1 MGLRSLLFGKSKFQ
15 GNVNLLTPEQSSFL
29 ANILQGS
36 QGLASNA
43 YGNLLQQYNPESYN
57 SFYQQ
62 SFVKPAQDMLQRQII
77 PQIKENFLGL
87 DESASGALNR
97 ALAQSASDVST
108 QIGQGI
114 LNQYNVHNQNQLGA
128 LSSLNALLGRQSI
141 EPIIHSRP
149 SLLSTL
155 LGGLGSPLGGLLSL
169 LVGRR

>member
-36 QGLASNA
+36 QGLASNS

-62 SFVKPAQDMLQRQII
+62 SFVKPAQEMLQRQII

-141 EPIIHSRP
+141 EPIVHSRP
-149 SLLSTL
+149 SLLSVL
-155 LGGLGSPLGGLLSL
+155 LAGLGDPLGNLITLFR
-169 LVGRR
+169 GRK

>member
-29 ANILQGS
+29 AHILQGS

-43 YGNLLQQYNPESYN
+43 YGNLLQQYSPESYN
-57 SFYQQ
+57 SFYHK
-62 SFVKPAQDMLQRQII
+62 SFVKPAQEMLQRQII

-114 LNQYNVHNQNQLGA
+114 LNQYNVHSQNQLGA
-128 LSSLNALLGRQSI
+128 LSSLNALLGRHSI
-141 EPIIHSRP
+141 MPMVHSRP
-149 SLLSTL
+149 SLLSAL
-155 LGGLGSPLGGLLSL
+155 LGGLGAPLGGLLSL
-169 LVGRR
+169 LGGR